1 MMVVGIF
8 LLIANQLYKATYWK
22 KDVGNHSDSLES
34 FWELPANTE
43 NIYFGESSNFHV
55 VDPKKG
61 RHSIS
66 IMLDSLLKDKKIGT
80 VDKPGLHAGT
90 YLAVLKNIPEEM
102 PLKMIIVT
110 MNLRSF
116 DADWRYSVG
125 ENYLAKTKRLIAPNL
140 PIVNRFLIALKD
152 YDYKTDEQRHDQL
165 IETWKKEKF
174 YIPNFKYNDV
184 IKWDSAMAWHT
195 WLGKNPNLT
204 EENIGLACHY
214 IKNFAFKIDPKTNQ
228 RIKDFDEIVEIA
240 KKRHIK
246 IVFNLLAENMEEANK
261 LVGKELIYLMENNR
275 KFLIN
280 RYHRNGNLVVDNL
293 YAIQDNHFVDR
304 NWPTEH
310 YTRAG
315 KLIIAKNI
323 QKVLISKGISKK

>member
-1 MMVVGIF
+1 MEFFKYFFTRMMVVGIF

-116 DADWRYSVG
+116 DADWRNSVG

-140 PIVNRFLIALKD
+140 PI
-152 YDYKTDEQRHDQL
+152 
-165 IETWKKEKF
+165 
-174 YIPNFKYNDV
+174 IPNFKYNDV

-246 IVFNLLAENMEEANK
+246 IVFNLLAENMAEANK

>member
-1 MMVVGIF
+1 
-8 LLIANQLYKATYWK
+8 
-22 KDVGNHSDSLES
+22 
-34 FWELPANTE
+34 
-43 NIYFGESSNFHV
+43 
-55 VDPKKG
+55 
-61 RHSIS
+61 
-66 IMLDSLLKDKKIGT
+66 
-80 VDKPGLHAGT
+80 
-90 YLAVLKNIPEEM
+90 
-102 PLKMIIVT
+102 
-110 MNLRSF
+110 
-116 DADWRYSVG
+116 
-125 ENYLAKTKRLIAPNL
+125 
-140 PIVNRFLIALKD
+140 
-152 YDYKTDEQRHDQL
+152 
-165 IETWKKEKF
+165 
-174 YIPNFKYNDV
+174 
-184 IKWDSAMAWHT
+184 
-195 WLGKNPNLT
+195 
-204 EENIGLACHY
+204 LACHY